1 MCTICTYLSAESV
14 KKYVRYSCKTDV
26 VICNVYFLS
35 VLMSQCK
42 KSHIG
47 RAEGTRILQDKSSS
61 STAAKGSLKLELWT
75 ENKNRVLRNEGS
87 KEQSEVKESVV

>member
-35 VLMSQCK
+35 VYMSQCK